1 MLQAYSKNVT
11 VEANSAIPLNNI
23 SIAKGRTATTSGTAS
38 ISFNKK
44 GIYQVSVNASA
55 IASVAGVIQFQ
66 LSQNGVLLPEA
77 FAFETAEDA
86 TGAHSLSFST
96 LVQVTEDNCNCDCGS
111 KQNIINIVNNGV
123 AATYILLNMIVT
135 KHC

>member
-1 MLQAYSKNVT
+1 MIQAYTKNTAVAVNT
-11 VEANSAIPLNNI
+11 AIPLANVAI
-23 SIAKGRTATTSGTAS
+23 RKGCTATTSGSSA
-38 ISFNKK
+38 ISLNKK
-44 GIYQVSVNASA
+44 GIYQVSVDASA
-55 IASVAGVIQFQ
+55 VASAAGVIQMQ

-77 FAFETAEDA
+77 LAFETADDA

-96 LVQVTEDNCNCDCGS
+96 LVQVTEDNCTCDCGS

-123 AATYILLNMIVT
+123 AATYSHLNVVIT